1 MEAPEI
7 PGLSFVTGLGAGG
20 FADVYLY
27 DQSTPA
33 RRVAV
38 KVLRPEILGDGG
50 VERFTAEVNAMAQL
64 EHPHIVPIFWVAD
77 TAAGHPYFAMMY
89 YSRGNLAERVRRRPF
104 GVSEVLAVGV
114 QLCGAL
120 ETAHR
125 SGILHRDVKP
135 ANVLVNQFGTIGLTD
150 FGIASR
156 LAATDADQ
164 SFSVPWSAPEVLDG
178 TSSGSISSDVYGLAA
193 TLWHLLVGRSPFAIP
208 GGDNASDALTERV
221 LSLPAPSTDLDD
233 VPIGLDRLLRR
244 GLAKHPAE
252 RPKTMLDFA
261 RGLQAVEKAAGYP
274 PTQLVLAADDA
285 TSLVRAQMTQS
296 APLGDE
302 GSRALADGAPATA
315 APTDWAWP
323 GHGQDA
329 LAAALSDFS
338 DAELSGGT
346 APVPPSAL
354 SEPPSDT
361 VRRGPV
367 VVAPENDQVEPSHGP
382 LSTPEASPG
391 LEGGEAA
398 AEDGLSAA
406 APDTYLPPNSPGR
419 LKLASSPAV
428 SPDTV
433 VHQPRS
439 IGFGA
444 SPGEPPYPAQ
454 EEGAPTGDHASLE
467 TVLRSAPEV
476 AQTRLVP
483 PNLQPSWQDLDR
495 ANQPDG
501 PATVGIAAPLA
512 PATSPSSLAGSV
524 PPKPSSDRQPPR
536 IGRRRRLLGV
546 AAVVVGL
553 MMVTG
558 FLALPRPGMAG
569 DATRPVES
577 TLGAPTTP
585 DITEAS
591 QLRASDLPADDG
603 TWMGDNA
610 ASNTICLPSLGA
622 HSPHSASIS
631 FQSTWLKGFAMHRV
645 EVFPSGEDAARAFQA
660 ELAEAGGC
668 AAPSGLY
675 IANGWAISSLGEQA
689 AGISYTLQET
699 VPVHHA
705 VVLFRSGRLLNWL
718 DIGRQSAAFSGA
730 KLLWVAAALLRH
742 QTSDAASGS
751 TQGDDARI
759 ALAQPPR
766 SARPGRVLVS
776 DFRQIPGVGGIWRNS
791 PERYPEEWSAPR
803 LCESVFIE
811 ETKGVKFVIRQGLVA
826 GGEDHWAAIDAFDFP
841 SEAAAAK
848 FFRKISGEFRDCVG
862 KWSYL
867 KAGPLRSVASST
879 VVGVA
884 RGFSQRVIY
893 FREGGRYSYIKGI
906 LILRKRIIF
915 MTLGVPIDKL
925 SNSLPD
931 EMYVRVAQRA
941 SEVPF

>member
-285 TSLVRAQMTQS
+285 TSLVRAQMTQI
-296 APLGDE
+296 APRGTE

-329 LAAALSDFS
+329 DQAPVAGASDFS
-338 DAELSGGT
+338 DADHSRGT
-346 APVPPSAL
+346 APASAVL
-354 SEPPSDT
+354 EPPSDT

-433 VHQPRS
+433 VHQPRTV
-439 IGFGA
+439 GFEA

-467 TVLRSAPEV
+467 TVLRPAPEV

-483 PNLQPSWQDLDR
+483 PNLQPSWQELDDR
-495 ANQPDG
+495 GNQPDG
-501 PATVGIAAPLA
+501 PGTVRVAAPPVS
-512 PATSPSSLAGSV
+512 PASPPPARGSV
-524 PPKPSSDRQPPR
+524 PPELSSDGQRPR
-536 IGRRRRLLGV
+536 IGRRGKLLGV
-546 AAVVVGL
+546 SAVLVGLALVMGFLVLPRADQQSAAPSTGETPPSPSPKADMTQASLLRAGDLTAGVGGTWRAASWPVVV
-553 MMVTG
+553 
-558 FLALPRPGMAG
+558 
-569 DATRPVES
+569 
-577 TLGAPTTP
+577 
-585 DITEAS
+585 
-591 QLRASDLPADDG
+591 
-603 TWMGDNA
+603 
-610 ASNTICLPSLGA
+610 CLPDASGV
-622 HSPHSASIS
+622 STSSDSASFTAS
-631 FQSTWLKGFAMHRV
+631 WLHGLAAHRV
-645 EVFPSGEDAARAFQA
+645 ELFETKEAAARGFSAARAA
-660 ELAEAGGC
+660 LGGC
-668 AAPSGLY
+668 STPDMLY
-675 IANGWAISSLGEQA
+675 LANGWAISSLGQQA
-689 AGISYTLQET
+689 VGVSYIVQGKTSVYHT
-699 VPVHHA
+699 V
-705 VVLFRSGRLLNWL
+705 LLIRSGRMLNWL
-718 DIGRQSAAFSGA
+718 DLGRQKTAITGQQA
-730 KLLWVAAALLRH
+730 LVVARNLLRH
-742 QTSDAASGS
+742 QSGDSAAGPAPGSNSRIGMSQPPASNSPGQILPADFPRVPGAKGPWYRYDAAARDDLAARYGCDEIAVSRIKGAKFR
-751 TQGDDARI
+751 TAQGWGPVGDVW
-759 ALAQPPR
+759 LK
-766 SARPGRVLVS
+766 
-776 DFRQIPGVGGIWRNS
+776 DF
-791 PERYPEEWSAPR
+791 
-803 LCESVFIE
+803 
-811 ETKGVKFVIRQGLVA
+811 
-826 GGEDHWAAIDAFDFP
+826 AFDF
-841 SEAAAAK
+841 SSVSAA
-848 FFRKISGEFRDCVG
+848 
-862 KWSYL
+862 
-867 KAGPLRSVASST
+867 
-879 VVGVA
+879 
-884 RGFSQRVIY
+884 RVWY
-893 FREGGRYSYIKGI
+893 QKLYSNLAECNGRYSNSYSTPIRGIRVSTDRGSARGGWIRLQFTDGKGREVAAVFLVGRRVVFI
-906 LILRKRIIF
+906 LGGIDEKSVTATGALVAIFSRLVKRAGEI
-915 MTLGVPIDKL
+915 PW
-925 SNSLPD
+925 
-931 EMYVRVAQRA
+931 
-941 SEVPF
+941 

>member
-38 KVLRPEILGDGG
+38 KVLRPEVLGDGG

-77 TAAGHPYFAMMY
+77 TAAGDPYFAMMY
-89 YSRGNLAERVRRRPF
+89 YSRGNLAEQVRRRPF

-178 TSSGSISSDVYGLAA
+178 TSGGSISSDVYGLAA

-208 GGDNASDALTERV
+208 GGDNASDALTDRV

-261 RGLQAVEKAAGYP
+261 RGLQAVEKAAGWP

-285 TSLVRAQMTQS
+285 TSLVRAQMTQI
-296 APLGDE
+296 APPG
-302 GSRALADGAPATA
+302 GSGSKALADA
-315 APTDWAWP
+315 APVTAPPPDWALP
-323 GHGQDA
+323 GHGEDA

-406 APDTYLPPNSPGR
+406 APDTYLPPNSPVR
-419 LKLASSPAV
+419 LKLPSSPAV

-433 VHQPRS
+433 VHQPRA
-439 IGFGA
+439 IGFAA

-454 EEGAPTGDHASLE
+454 QGGAPTGDHASPK
-467 TVLRSAPEV
+467 TVLRPAPEL
-476 AQTRLVP
+476 AETRLVP

-501 PATVGIAAPLA
+501 PATVGIATPLA

-524 PPKPSSDRQPPR
+524 SPKPSSDRQPPR
-536 IGRRRRLLGV
+536 IGRPGKLLGV
-546 AAVVVGL
+546 SAVLVGL
-553 MMVTG
+553 MMVMG
-558 FLALPRPGMAG
+558 FLVLPRADQQSAAPSTGETPPSPSPKADMTQAWLLRAG
-569 DATRPVES
+569 DLTAGV
-577 TLGAPTTP
+577 G
-585 DITEAS
+585 
-591 QLRASDLPADDG
+591 G
-603 TWMGDNA
+603 TWRA
-610 ASNTICLPSLGA
+610 ASWPVVVCLPDMSGV
-622 HSPHSASIS
+622 STSSDSASFTAS
-631 FQSTWLKGFAMHRV
+631 WLRGLAAHRV
-645 EVFPSGEDAARAFQA
+645 ELFETKEAAARGFSAARAA
-660 ELAEAGGC
+660 LGGC
-668 AAPSGLY
+668 STPDMLY
-675 IANGWAISSLGEQA
+675 LANGWTISSLGQQA
-689 AGISYTLQET
+689 VGVSYIVQGKTSVYHT
-699 VPVHHA
+699 V
-705 VVLFRSGRLLNWL
+705 LLIRSGRMLNWL
-718 DIGRQSAAFSGA
+718 DLGRQKTAITGQQA
-730 KLLWVAAALLRH
+730 LVVARNLLRH
-742 QTSDAASGS
+742 QSGDSAAGPTPGSNSRIGMSQPPASNSPGQILSADFPQIAGSKSAWSMYTNSAVDNDGARVLCDDIAVSKTKGARMRLAQGWVTSVPIWIEAYALDFSKADAARGLYRRLQSNLSTCEGS
-751 TQGDDARI
+751 NLFVTPFRGLGVSTDRGLARGGWI
-759 ALAQPPR
+759 KGQFTDRQVRFVQATFLVDR
-766 SARPGRVLVS
+766 RV
-776 DFRQIPGVGGIWRNS
+776 
-791 PERYPEEWSAPR
+791 
-803 LCESVFIE
+803 VFIE
-811 ETKGVKFVIRQGLVA
+811 GQIDPTVA
-826 GGEDHWAAIDAFDFP
+826 TSSAQIDAIV
-841 SEAAAAK
+841 ERLVK
-848 FFRKISGEFRDCVG
+848 RSGEIP
-862 KWSYL
+862 W
-867 KAGPLRSVASST
+867 
-879 VVGVA
+879 
-884 RGFSQRVIY
+884 
-893 FREGGRYSYIKGI
+893 
-906 LILRKRIIF
+906 
-915 MTLGVPIDKL
+915 
-925 SNSLPD
+925 
-931 EMYVRVAQRA
+931 
-941 SEVPF
+941 